1 MRNTL
6 RAFFK
11 IFILTVFMSQS
22 GYYIEASETDE
33 LAYKPVVMKE
43 FGLKVLVPAQWS
55 LKKEKNLYEYSYPP
69 DEEGSLS
76 EILTFRPLNK
86 RKSVKEIL
94 TEFAESIESL
104 PEGTVLAMEQGKLSG
119 EVAYRVLVRYRMES
133 DAQYIFHEVF
143 FVERS
148 GMNMRIAYRA
158 PEVTFKKNRPLIK
171 KVTESLVFGVIRG
184 RGR

>member
-6 RAFFK
+6 WAFLK

-43 FGLKVLVPAQWS
+43 FGLKVLVPAHWS
-55 LKKEKNLYEYSYPP
+55 SKNEKNVYEYSYPP
-69 DEEGSLS
+69 EEGPLS

-94 TEFAESIESL
+94 TEFAESVESL

-119 EVAYRVLVRYRMES
+119 MVAYRVLVRYRIES

-184 RGR
+184 RGH